1 MKKIVLVDGNNLL
14 FRSYY
19 ATAYNGVIMRNS
31 KGFPT
36 NAVYGFL
43 NMINKIIEEET
54 PSYMIVA
61 FDRGK
66 TFRHEQYDWY
76 KAGRRETP
84 QDLIDQFPIAK
95 EFLDY
100 LGIFHYEIDNYE
112 ADDIIGT
119 IAKKIDEEPEFL
131 GTIIS
136 SDKDLLQLISPKVV
150 VKLLKQSSH
159 ILMNVDTF
167 HETYGIDPINMIDLK
182 ALMGDSSD
190 NIPGVKGIGEKT
202 ALQLLQKYK
211 TLDGIYECLPLI
223 GGKTEDKLRLEEKQ
237 AYMSY
242 DIATIYREVPLEFS
256 LEDLKIK
263 PINYE
268 EYLTL
273 LEVMEFNSLIRKLNQ
288 QGNIPQIKPK
298 ESKKDVKKVIYV
310 SSLSQL
316 VLDEDY
322 AFYLDT
328 IGSNYHDCL
337 VRGVSFYNE
346 KVNYYVPF
354 DLLKDDYTI
363 FNSTLAKYTY
373 DVKKAVVI
381 FNRYHIPYQNLV
393 YDAMIATYLLNY
405 DVKDDVAHVAKYFDH
420 DIPYYED
427 VFGTEKRPKK
437 VEDLVIY
444 QISCDKA
451 MFIFETKIEILQR
464 LEKEEQLHLYQ
475 DIEFPLAFVLAKMEI
490 EGIYVDKGYLEE
502 MGKELKVKIDDLAKD
517 IYEFAN
523 MEFNILSTKQLG
535 EILFEKMAIPYP
547 KRVKDGTYSTSKD
560 ILEKLIGVHPI
571 IEKILEYRTLS
582 KLYANYTVGLIDEI
596 RDDGKIHTIYTQTL
610 TRTGRLSSVSPN
622 LQNIPAKLEYG
633 RLVRKAFIPR
643 ENGYLLSSDYSQI
656 ELRMFAHMSQA
667 ENLIL
672 AFKSGEDIHTKTAAD
687 IFKVDITD
695 VTKEMRR
702 AAKAVNFGII
712 YGISSFGLSE
722 DLKIDLKSAKDF
734 IDTYLDTYPGIREYM
749 SEEVKD
755 AYRDGFVKTIMN
767 RKRNIEELHSKNYMV
782 RQQGERMALNTPVQG
797 SAADI
802 LKKAM
807 LEIDKEFSKRHLKSK
822 MLLQVHDELVF
833 DCLENELE
841 EIKELVRGIMENVYP
856 LLVPLKV
863 EISIGKNWY
872 EAK

>member
-19 ATAYNGVIMRNS
+19 ATAYNGVIMRNF

-43 NMINKIIEEET
+43 NMINKIIQEEAPE
-54 PSYMIVA
+54 YMIVA
-61 FDRGK
+61 FDKGK

-76 KAGRRETP
+76 KAGRKETP
-84 QDLIDQFPIAK
+84 KDLLDQFPIAK

-119 IAKKIDEEPEFL
+119 VAKKIDHNNEFV
-131 GTIIS
+131 GTIVS

-150 VKLLKQSSH
+150 VKLLKQTGH
-159 ILMNVDTF
+159 ILMNMDTF
-167 HETYGIDPINMIDLK
+167 HETYGIEPVNMVDLK

-223 GGKTEDKLRLEEKQ
+223 GGKTEEKLRMEEKQ
-237 AYMSY
+237 AYISY
-242 DIATIYREVPLEFS
+242 DIATIYRDVVLDFTLE
-256 LEDLKIK
+256 ELKIK

-268 EYLTL
+268 EYITL
-273 LEVMEFNSLIRKLNQ
+273 LEVMEFNSIIRKLNQ
-288 QGNIPQIKPK
+288 QGDVPQIKPK
-298 ESKKDVKKVIYV
+298 ETKKDEKKVVYV
-310 SSLSQL
+310 NDVNQL
-316 VLDEDY
+316 LLDEDY

-328 IGSNYHDCL
+328 IGSNYHDCS
-337 VRGVSFYNE
+337 VRGISFYNQ

-354 DLLKDDYTI
+354 SLLENDSTI

-373 DVKKAVVI
+373 DIKKAIVI
-381 FNRYHIPYQNLV
+381 FNRYHIPYQNLS

-420 DIPYYED
+420 DICYHED
-427 VFGTEKRPKK
+427 IFGTEKRPKK
-437 VEDLVIY
+437 VEDEVIY
-444 QISCDKA
+444 KLACDKA
-451 MFIFETKIEILQR
+451 RFIYETKLEILQR

-475 DIEFPLAFVLAKMEI
+475 DIEFPLAFVLAKMEMD
-490 EGIYVDKGYLEE
+490 GIHVNQSYLEE
-502 MGKELKVKIDDLAKD
+502 MGKELKVKIDDLASD
-517 IYEFAN
+517 IYRLAE
-523 MEFNILSTKQLG
+523 MEFNIMSTKQLG
-535 EILFEKMAIPYP
+535 DVLFEKMQIPYP

-582 KLYANYTVGLIDEI
+582 KLYANYTIGLIDEI
-596 RDDGKIHTIYTQTL
+596 KEDGKIHTIYTQTL

-622 LQNIPAKLEYG
+622 LQNIPARLEYG
-633 RLVRKAFIPR
+633 RLVRKAFIPSD
-643 ENGYLLSSDYSQI
+643 NGYLLSSDYSQI
-656 ELRMFAHMSQA
+656 ELRMFAHMSKA

-672 AFKSGEDIHTKTAAD
+672 AFESGEDIHTKTAAD
-687 IFKVDITD
+687 IFKVDISS
-695 VTKEMRR
+695 VTKDMRR

-722 DLKIDLKSAKDF
+722 DLKIDLKSAKEF

-749 SEEVKD
+749 QEEVKD
-755 AYRDGFVKTIMN
+755 AYRDGYVKTIMN

-782 RQQGERMALNTPVQG
+782 RQQGERMALNTPIQG

-807 LEIDKEFSKRHLKSK
+807 VEIDKEFRKKHLKSK

-833 DCLENELE
+833 DCSENEVE
-841 EIKELVRGIMENVYP
+841 EVKELVREIMENVYP

-863 EISIGKNWY
+863 EISTGKNWY